1 MKKVVLA
8 LMLACAYAFSA
19 NAQKYALIDMEYI
32 LENIPEYKA
41 ANTQIETKAKAWQ
54 SEVETMMKQVQDMYK
69 DYQNAKNLSAQ
80 AQNQKEEAILKKEK
94 EVQDLRQK
102 YFGQDGELMKMR
114 ELLIKPIQD
123 NIYEAVK
130 AISLEQDYKMVI
142 DRASD
147 QAIIFASPDIDI
159 SDDVLQRLGYSK

>member
-1 MKKVVLA
+1 MKKIVFA
-8 LMLACAYAFSA
+8 LMLACVYAFSV

-54 SEVETMMKQVQDMYK
+54 SEIEAVMKQVQDLYK
-69 DYQNAKNLSAQ
+69 EYQSSKNLSEQ
-80 AQNQKEEAILKKEK
+80 AKNQKEETILKKEK
-94 EVQDLRQK
+94 EAQDLRQK

-114 ELLIKPIQD
+114 ELLIDPIQD

-130 AISLEQDYKMVI
+130 AISLEQGYKLVL

>member
-1 MKKVVLA
+1 M
-8 LMLACAYAFSA
+8 
-19 NAQKYALIDMEYI
+19 
-32 LENIPEYKA
+32 
-41 ANTQIETKAKAWQ
+41 
-54 SEVETMMKQVQDMYK
+54 
-69 DYQNAKNLSAQ
+69 Q
-80 AQNQKEEAILKKEK
+80 AQNQKEEAIQKKEK

-130 AISLEQDYKMVI
+130 AIALEQGYKMVI

-147 QAIIFASPDIDI
+147 QAIIFASLDIDI

>member
-1 MKKVVLA
+1 MA

-41 ANTQIETKAKAWQ
+41 ANTQIETKTKAWQ

-114 ELLIKPIQD
+114 ELLMMKKKNCI
-123 NIYEAVK
+123 AF
-130 AISLEQDYKMVI
+130 M
-142 DRASD
+142 
-147 QAIIFASPDIDI
+147 
-159 SDDVLQRLGYSK
+159 

>member
-1 MKKVVLA
+1 MKKIVIA
-8 LMLACAYAFSA
+8 LMLVCAYAFSA

-32 LENIPEYKA
+32 LNNIPEYKK
-41 ANTQIETKAKAWQ
+41 ANDQIDAKAKVWQ
-54 SEVETMMKQVQDMYK
+54 GEIEAVMKQVDTMYK
-69 DYQNAKNLSAQ
+69 EYQKSKNLSAQ
-80 AQNQKEEAILKKEK
+80 EQSQREEAIMKKEK
-94 EVQDLRQK
+94 EAQELRQK
-102 YFGQDGELMKMR
+102 YFGQDGEMMKLR

-130 AISLEQDYKMVI
+130 AISLEQGYKMVI

-159 SDDVLQRLGYSK
+159 SDEVLQRLGYSK